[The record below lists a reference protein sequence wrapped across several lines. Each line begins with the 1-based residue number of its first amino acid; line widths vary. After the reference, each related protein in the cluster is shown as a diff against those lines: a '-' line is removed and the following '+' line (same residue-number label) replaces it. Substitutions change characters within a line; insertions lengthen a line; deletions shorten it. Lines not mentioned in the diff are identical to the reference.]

1 MGAGLPPPW
10 GGARDG
16 DRASLRVRRLGP
28 GKRDRMALARREA
41 TVTWTGTLGGGEGTL
56 VAAGGEHRLPVDWAA
71 RSEAAEGT
79 TSPEELLAAADAGC
93 YAMALALALTRNG
106 TPAERLEVRGSCE
119 LDRSGD
125 EHEYEITGLRLDVT
139 ASVPGL
145 DEAAFAEVAERADRE
160 CPISNALRGRV
171 PVQVR
176 SRLQAAA

>member
-1 MGAGLPPPW
+1 
-10 GGARDG
+10 
-16 DRASLRVRRLGP
+16 
-28 GKRDRMALARREA
+28 MALARREA

-71 RSEAAEGT
+71 RSEAADGT

-145 DEAAFAEVAERADRE
+145 DEAAFTEVAERADRE